1 MSYTSLRTKAH
12 KNLCK
17 VKQILESSPTKPL
30 ALGNVRHA
38 VAVLMHSKVAHV
50 TEQDDIR
57 VLTLSVQ
64 ADTAYSIVVYHHWCT
79 LSRLVALHLS
89 HQHTTPQV
97 RCNKFMYSEVMLFFK
112 VSESMGQRKDIYIL
126 FCLEFS
132 IFFILIIKN
141 I

>member
-1 MSYTSLRTKAH
+1 MFNRQTHIRYIFLVTYLLQLALWIDVYLSNIIMSYTSPRTKAH
-12 KNLCK
+12 NKFCT

-50 TEQDDIR
+50 TEQYDIR

-64 ADTAYSIVVYHHWCT
+64 ADTAYSIVVYHHWRT

-89 HQHTTPQV
+89 HQHTHPPQV
-97 RCNKFMYSEVMLFFK
+97 TCNKF
-112 VSESMGQRKDIYIL
+112 I
-126 FCLEFS
+126 
-132 IFFILIIKN
+132 
-141 I
+141 